1 MSNNEPY
8 IKPLSRNNKNAN
20 LRSPVTDSAIVDV
33 RTQSEWDSGH
43 IEGATLVENLA
54 TFGSSSH
61 QGGSPL
67 DLAGCESCS
76 IVVYCRKKKKKSC
89 VLMYKER
96 IALIHLSLS
105 FCLCFSVFVCPRF
118 FCIAQKLLKGSGA
131 RASDAIQVLIAN
143 GFTGKLFNGQGTSQW
158 TGAGY
163 DLVQSPSVVP
173 PCTDSSGNCYM
184 PSEVPSEM
192 PSEAPSEVPSEWPS
206 STPTD
211 TPSSSPQPS
220 SLSEEAEDESSSAT
234 IVNPIA
240 LALIASLVG
249 IVAQF

>member
-1 MSNNEPY
+1 MMLFFAIAVVILINGITAQHVDRVLLP
-8 IKPLSRNNKNAN
+8 
-20 LRSPVTDSAIVDV
+20 PVFKAGIEDGQYSAIVDV

-76 IVVYCRKKKKKSC
+76 IVVYCR
-89 VLMYKER
+89 
-96 IALIHLSLS
+96 
-105 FCLCFSVFVCPRF
+105 
-118 FCIAQKLLKGSGA
+118 SGA

-192 PSEAPSEVPSEWPS
+192 PSTAPSEVPSEWPS